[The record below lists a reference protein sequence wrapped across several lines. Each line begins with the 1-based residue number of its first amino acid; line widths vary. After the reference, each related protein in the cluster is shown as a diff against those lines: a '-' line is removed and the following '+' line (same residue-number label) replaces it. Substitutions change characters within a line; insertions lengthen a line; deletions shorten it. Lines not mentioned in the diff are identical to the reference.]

1 MECAFLKPDWAF
13 VQLDYAVIH
22 PDYALVPLDWKLSH
36 LDYAIASLDCAL
48 VQSDYAIFNLDSAF
62 LHLDW
67 AFRQM
72 DWAILYPAWVFP
84 QLKRAEPKWFCK
96 SMLTFG
102 VVRCFM
108 LAMSDA
114 HRVLPGELLKATS
127 RSFYLT
133 LRVLPAAVRP
143 QIGLAY
149 LLARTTDT
157 IADTE
162 IVPPALRIVALE
174 DLRKRIS
181 GRSFAPLN
189 FGELAKQ
196 QNLSA
201 EKLLLEKVEA
211 SLSALQ
217 NLSEADRQLIREVLD
232 TITSGQELDLRRFGK
247 FSAGTRVSS
256 PSASPNNLSS
266 AAAGDSR
273 APNIVALETAAELDD
288 YTYRVA
294 GCVGEFWTKICRA
307 HLFPNATL
315 DEQQFIADGI
325 RFGKGLQLVNIL
337 RDLPKD
343 LRNGRCY
350 LPREKLAEAGLSP
363 EDLLSPANE
372 ARFRGL
378 YNSYLDMAETLL
390 AAGWNYTNS
399 IPRGHVRVRLACAW
413 PVLIGA
419 KTISRLREGGILDPQ
434 NRIKITRGEVR
445 GILLRSVA
453 GYPFAGVWQKLF
465 VTGRKAVASEAK
477 LT

>member
-1 MECAFLKPDWAF
+1 MLLRTMTE
-13 VQLDYAVIH
+13 
-22 PDYALVPLDWKLSH
+22 ALND
-36 LDYAIASLDCAL
+36 
-48 VQSDYAIFNLDSAF
+48 
-62 LHLDW
+62 
-67 AFRQM
+67 
-72 DWAILYPAWVFP
+72 
-84 QLKRAEPKWFCK
+84 
-96 SMLTFG
+96 
-102 VVRCFM
+102 
-108 LAMSDA
+108 
-114 HRVLPGELLKATS
+114 LLKATS

-133 LRVLPAAVRP
+133 LRVLPARVRP

-157 IADTE
+157 VADTE
-162 IVPPALRIVALE
+162 IVPLAQRLDALQKLRERILGQSSAT
-174 DLRKRIS
+174 
-181 GRSFAPLN
+181 LN

-217 NLSEADRQLIREVLD
+217 NLSEADQKLIRFVLD

-247 FSAGTRVSS
+247 FSAGARVSS
-256 PSASPNNLSS
+256 PAASPNNLSS

-288 YTYRVA
+288 YTFRVA

-307 HLFPNATL
+307 HLFPDTKL
-315 DEQQFIADGI
+315 DEIQFIADGI
-325 RFGKGLQLVNIL
+325 RFGKGLQMVNIL
-337 RDLPKD
+337 RDLPND

-350 LPREKLAEAGLSP
+350 LPKDKLVEAGLSP
-363 EDLLSPANE
+363 EDLLSPTNE
-372 ARFRGL
+372 ARFRPL
-378 YNSYLDMAETLL
+378 YNSYLDLAESHL
-390 AAGWNYTNS
+390 AAGWKYTNS
-399 IPRGHVRVRLACAW
+399 IPRGQIRVRLACAW

-434 NRIKITRGEVR
+434 KRIKITRAEVR

-453 GYPFAGVWQKLF
+453 GYPFGGVWKKLF